1 MLIAAIL
8 ILALW
13 EAYWTVKACWK
24 AAKADEFGWFIF
36 LLLFSSRRPG
46 NLLPTFKKKDT
57 LNILT
62 KLPAPTCI
70 FRP

>member
-36 LLLFSSRRPG
+36 LLLFSPLGVPEIYYLHLR
-46 NLLPTFKKKDT
+46 KET
-57 LNILT
+57 L
-62 KLPAPTCI
+62 
-70 FRP
+70 